1 MEHLNAMMGNLNLQG
16 GNDQGGIQDQG
27 GNFYDQDGGNFNP
40 IFDNYL
46 QNESRGM
53 GNKMMGKGPSS
64 KKIGGMDYNQGPNLM
79 QIGTL
84 PQQPQP
90 SMLSPWEED
99 NMMNPNMGGMGM
111 KMNFNDNNA
120 MNFYGQ
126 EKRGGKKQP
135 RKGNNNQGGPNF
147 NQPGQFDPMAFQNPN
162 IYNAYYNTGNQ
173 NMGGFQNAQA
183 PFIGKQG
190 GKNMM
195 GGFNYDNQGMSPFNL
210 MGMNALNNL
219 NMPGLNMGMG
229 MPGMNMGGMGN
240 MPMPGFNQKP
250 HKNRNEGGN
259 MYQKKEMA
267 EPPSLEE
274 IINKAVE
281 LSKAHSGSRLVQ
293 KKYDEGTEEERD
305 KIFEKLKPEI
315 LSLSKDVFGNYAIQK
330 VLETKDQ
337 EKNKIILDALKTKIY
352 DLSLHM
358 YGCRVIQQLLNVI
371 DDQYIPQITEELSP
385 YFEKC
390 IEDQNGNHVIQKIIE
405 RLQPGE
411 NNGIFDVVLSKI
423 LDFSVHQ
430 YGCRVIQKLFNQC
443 NDDQK
448 DLLLD
453 GIYKS
458 VIDLCQDQYGNY
470 VIQYVL
476 EKQKGVNVQ
485 KIYDDLKGKVFDM
498 SVHKF
503 GSNVIEKALSY
514 GSPAQ
519 RSDIISEIISKD
531 DMVHDSLLNMVK
543 DKFGNY
549 VVQKMIEYSDQKTK
563 DNIIKRIISSQ
574 SLKKRDGFSKH
585 VINFIEK
592 MGYSAGQIKNPQG
605 NPQMGMPPM
614 PQGMMN
620 QGMGMN
626 MGMPGMN
633 MK

>member
-53 GNKMMGKGPSS
+53 GNKKMGKGPSS
-64 KKIGGMDYNQGPNLM
+64 KKMGGMDYNQGPNLM

-135 RKGNNNQGGPNF
+135 RKGNNKQGGPNF

-250 HKNRNEGGN
+250 HKNRNEVSN

-267 EPPSLEE
+267 VPP
-274 IINKAVE
+274 
-281 LSKAHSGSRLVQ
+281 
-293 KKYDEGTEEERD
+293 
-305 KIFEKLKPEI
+305 
-315 LSLSKDVFGNYAIQK
+315 
-330 VLETKDQ
+330 
-337 EKNKIILDALKTKIY
+337 
-352 DLSLHM
+352 
-358 YGCRVIQQLLNVI
+358 
-371 DDQYIPQITEELSP
+371 
-385 YFEKC
+385 
-390 IEDQNGNHVIQKIIE
+390 
-405 RLQPGE
+405 
-411 NNGIFDVVLSKI
+411 
-423 LDFSVHQ
+423 
-430 YGCRVIQKLFNQC
+430 
-443 NDDQK
+443 
-448 DLLLD
+448 
-453 GIYKS
+453 
-458 VIDLCQDQYGNY
+458 
-470 VIQYVL
+470 
-476 EKQKGVNVQ
+476 
-485 KIYDDLKGKVFDM
+485 
-498 SVHKF
+498 
-503 GSNVIEKALSY
+503 
-514 GSPAQ
+514 
-519 RSDIISEIISKD
+519 
-531 DMVHDSLLNMVK
+531 
-543 DKFGNY
+543 
-549 VVQKMIEYSDQKTK
+549 
-563 DNIIKRIISSQ
+563 
-574 SLKKRDGFSKH
+574 
-585 VINFIEK
+585 
-592 MGYSAGQIKNPQG
+592 
-605 NPQMGMPPM
+605 
-614 PQGMMN
+614 
-620 QGMGMN
+620 
-626 MGMPGMN
+626 
-633 MK
+633 